1 MVNKKLQHFQKLAQ
15 KHVYKFTNYTKN
27 QKVFTLFLLIFAFML
42 VCFPLVKIKGLTDN
56 ESTKTIWFLGTT
68 YFKSMVIVFSSM
80 LFLLGWNMN
89 TRFKGF
95 IVNFLGFRE
104 SEPMLNFAFLWIIA
118 SAFMGITDT
127 LGMLNDITERI
138 SLAWWGKF
146 MLILLLVGLILSFIE
161 VWKGANKNS
170 QKTKILNIVDE
181 DAPKK
186 VENKRAVQ
194 HLFEDEDLEG

>member
-1 MVNKKLQHFQKLAQ
+1 MANRKLQHFQKLAQ

-27 QKVFTLFLLIFAFML
+27 QKVFTLFLLIFACVL

-138 SLAWWGKF
+138 SLAW
-146 MLILLLVGLILSFIE
+146 
-161 VWKGANKNS
+161 
-170 QKTKILNIVDE
+170 
-181 DAPKK
+181 
-186 VENKRAVQ
+186 
-194 HLFEDEDLEG
+194 

>member
-1 MVNKKLQHFQKLAQ
+1 MANRKLQHFQKLAQ
-15 KHVYKFTNYTKN
+15 KHVHKFTNYTKN
-27 QKVFTLFLLIFAFML
+27 QKVFTLFLLVFAFVL

-146 MLILLLVGLILSFIE
+146 MLILLLVGLVLSFIE

-186 VENKRAVQ
+186 IENKRAVQ
-194 HLFEDEDLEG
+194 YLFEDEDLEG

>member
-1 MVNKKLQHFQKLAQ
+1 MVNRKLQHFQKLAQ

-27 QKVFTLFLLIFAFML
+27 QKVFTLFLLIFAFVL

-146 MLILLLVGLILSFIE
+146 MLILLLIGLILSFIE

>member
-1 MVNKKLQHFQKLAQ
+1 MANRKLQHFQKLAQ

-27 QKVFTLFLLIFAFML
+27 QKVFTLFLLIFAFVL

-56 ESTKTIWFLGTT
+56 ESTKTIWFLWTT

>member
-1 MVNKKLQHFQKLAQ
+1 MANRKLQHFQKLAQ
-15 KHVYKFTNYTKN
+15 KHAYKFTNYTKN
-27 QKVFTLFLLIFAFML
+27 QKVFTLFLLIFAFVL

>member
-1 MVNKKLQHFQKLAQ
+1 MANRKLQHFQKLAQ

-27 QKVFTLFLLIFAFML
+27 QKVFTLFLLIFAFVL

-146 MLILLLVGLILSFIE
+146 MLILLLIGLILSFIE

-170 QKTKILNIVDE
+170 QKTKILNIGDE

>member
-1 MVNKKLQHFQKLAQ
+1 MANRKLQHFQKLAQ

-27 QKVFTLFLLIFAFML
+27 QKVFTLFLLIFAFVL

-56 ESTKTIWFLGTT
+56 EYKKTIWFLGTT

-146 MLILLLVGLILSFIE
+146 MLILLLIGLILSFIE

>member
-1 MVNKKLQHFQKLAQ
+1 MANRKLQYFQKLAQ

-27 QKVFTLFLLIFAFML
+27 QKVFTLFLLIFAFVL

>member
-27 QKVFTLFLLIFAFML
+27 QKVFTLFLLIFAFVL

>member
-27 QKVFTLFLLIFAFML
+27 QKVFTLFLLIFAFVL

-146 MLILLLVGLILSFIE
+146 MLILLLVGLVLSFIE

>member
-1 MVNKKLQHFQKLAQ
+1 MANRKLQHFQKLAQ

-27 QKVFTLFLLIFAFML
+27 QKVFTLFLLIFEFVF
-42 VCFPLVKIKGLTDN
+42 VCFHLVKIKGLTDN
-56 ESTKTIWFLGTT
+56 ESKKTILFLGTT

>member
-27 QKVFTLFLLIFAFML
+27 QKVFTLFLLIFVFVL

-146 MLILLLVGLILSFIE
+146 MLILLLIGLILSFIE

>member
-1 MVNKKLQHFQKLAQ
+1 MVNRKLQHFQKLAQ

-27 QKVFTLFLLIFAFML
+27 QKVFTLFLLIFAFVL

>member
-27 QKVFTLFLLIFAFML
+27 QKVFTLFLLIFVFVL

-89 TRFKGF
+89 MRFKGF